1 MDVDKLYIG
10 SINFKKVIFL
20 EKPDAN
26 QKSSKKKKWRE
37 KILHGNKPILIAI
50 GITGIAV
57 IIGAIVFTKLYLST
71 ADKFPGDGEDSRKNI
86 PINSSIGI
94 LLQKNKLQN
103 FILSTCFYLT
113 LKI

>member
-1 MDVDKLYIG
+1 MKND
-10 SINFKKVIFL
+10 FL

-26 QKSSKKKKWRE
+26 QNSSKKKKWRE

-57 IIGAIVFTKLYLST
+57 LIGAIVFTKLYIST

-94 LLQKNKLQN
+94 LLQKEQITKFYLKH
-103 FILSTCFYLT
+103 LLYLT